1 MNKIEIGG
9 IIHELRGDKS
19 LNSLAKESGLQVTQI
34 RKIESGELKEPTYKT
49 IEKILDALGYEI
61 DIVLKREEGQ

>member
-1 MNKIEIGG
+1 MTQDIGT

-34 RKIESGELKEPTYKT
+34 RKIESGVLKEPTYKT
-49 IEKILDALGYEI
+49 IEKILDALGYRLQ
-61 DIVLKREEGQ
+61 VVKK

>member
-1 MNKIEIGG
+1 MTQDIGT

-34 RKIESGELKEPTYKT
+34 RKIESGEIKEPTYKT
-49 IEKILDALGYEI
+49 IEKILDALGYRLQ
-61 DIVLKREEGQ
+61 VVKK

>member
-1 MNKIEIGG
+1 MTQDIGT

-34 RKIESGELKEPTYKT
+34 RKIESGGLKEPTYKT
-49 IEKILDALGYEI
+49 IEKILDALGYRLQ
-61 DIVLKREEGQ
+61 VVKK